1 MTDLVRIEH
10 AAGVAR
16 LTLNRP
22 DSGNA
27 IDIHLSRALMQA
39 AIACDVDS
47 SVRCVLITG
56 AGRMF
61 CVGGDIAAFSG
72 SGAQFAPLLKE
83 MSGYLHMAVSR
94 FARMQKPLVT
104 AVNGP
109 AAGAGLALA
118 MLGDVALASR
128 AAKFNTAYAG
138 IGLSPDG
145 GTTWLMPRLIG
156 LRRAQELVLTGRK
169 LTADEAAEIGLVTR
183 AVEPDALE
191 AEANAVAVQLAAG
204 PTRALGRARS
214 LLLCGL
220 HTGLEEQLELES
232 RAIAASGADF
242 EAQEGVRA
250 YTAKRSPIFNEI

>member
-1 MTDLVRIEH
+1 MTDLLRIEQ
-10 AAGVAR
+10 AGGVAR

-22 DSGNA
+22 ESGNA
-27 IDIHLSRALMQA
+27 IDIHLSRALMEA
-39 AIACDVDS
+39 AIACDVDT

-61 CVGGDIAAFSG
+61 CVGGDIASFSG
-72 SGAQFAPLLKE
+72 SGRQFAPLLKE

-118 MLGDVALASR
+118 LLGDVALASR
-128 AAKFNTAYAG
+128 TAKFNTAYAG

-156 LRRAQELVLTGRK
+156 LRRAQELVLTGRR

-183 AVEPDALE
+183 VVEADALE
-191 AEANAVAVQLAAG
+191 AEAGAVALQLAAG

-214 LLLCGL
+214 LLLASL
-220 HTGLEEQLELES
+220 QTSLEEQLELES
-232 RAIAASGADF
+232 RAIAASGADS
-242 EAQEGVRA
+242 EAREGVAA
-250 YTAKRSPIFNEI
+250 YTAKRTPNFIDL

>member
-10 AAGVAR
+10 AGGVAR

-22 DSGNA
+22 ESGNA
-27 IDIHLSRALMQA
+27 IDIHLSRALMEA
-39 AIACDVDS
+39 AIACDVDP
-47 SVRCVLITG
+47 SVRCVLLTG

-72 SGAQFAPLLKE
+72 SGTQFSPLLKE
-83 MSGYLHMAVSR
+83 MSGYLHMAISR

-104 AVNGP
+104 AINGP

-118 MLGDVALASR
+118 LLGDVALASR

-156 LRRAQELVLTGRK
+156 LRRAQELVLTGRR
-169 LTADEAAEIGLVTR
+169 LTADEAAEIRLVTR
-183 AVEPDALE
+183 AVEPDGLE

-214 LLLCGL
+214 LLLSSL
-220 HTGLEEQLELES
+220 NTSLEEQLELES
-232 RAIAASGADF
+232 RAIAASGADT
-242 EAQEGVRA
+242 EAQEGVTA
-250 YTAKRSPIFNEI
+250 YTAKRKPNFTDS